1 MKKARVFCGLACLG
15 LFLILVPALQAQSI
29 RLVLHAT
36 DHLIAPDSVTVG
48 FDPLATNHIDP
59 ALGEEEQPVPP
70 PTFDVRSTT
79 ITAGLGK
86 DTCLLGLK
94 KNLHKGRSISQS
106 DRWKIAFQSDSAGFP
121 VTFTWIAGLATT
133 GGGKWLLQDGSGSHL
148 FPDVD
153 MTSQTSFTYPLKDV
167 NQQFIFIKVSDKT
180 TFRTFVQESIAVAH
194 DNKGKIGKAEKRKA
208 YASFACFTC
217 TNPLAN
223 PPGVRLHVEFDQAVR
238 PAPGS
243 VDASPQSYAPFQ
255 NASSTDPPGKQKK
268 WDFTNPTAAV
278 TPGASVSICVYGDKG
293 KANGAKKYWW
303 TDAGGTTIQGG
314 KQGPAT
320 PTSPA
325 LLYPM
330 PNINNVGE
338 ELYAQ
343 GAFPELDIKG
353 KPVGIRIGEAAAVGK
368 NAGLKDVFHEVIHPK
383 WGDVTKT
390 LYDKKFA
397 GSVHTGAPVCVAT
410 FTDGSGHPIEKV
422 QKTLPASKHNNKL
435 LAEAIALKLSVAA
448 SVSGKTPI
456 GLGQL
461 TYIGGGPFNGKSVAT
476 LSILADSA
484 LACDTSYAKRFG
496 SDPTGLYNVIRSIDS
511 AFSGPFDTLSFLAP
525 QNGKPSGGTS
535 LPGTRSISDVPF
547 LLHTAEIPPVVNF
560 QPFRDPDPIPVNLE
574 LRQNYP
580 NPFNPTTMIEFSLPE
595 DAIVTLKIY
604 NVLGQEI
611 ATLFDREAL
620 DLGIQTAEFN
630 ANSLPSGIYFY
641 RVVAETQ
648 TDDGTAG
655 RTLTMVKKMMLL
667 K

>member
-278 TPGASVSICVYGDKG
+278 TPGGTISICVYGDKG

-397 GSVHTGAPVCVAT
+397 GSVHTGVPVCVAT

-620 DLGIQTAEFN
+620 DLGIQTAEFS

-641 RVVAETQ
+641 RVIAESQ